1 MDEKP
6 DLDAISG
13 ALANEGYSAEQAAY
27 RDLSILLVYCRE
39 LEAEN
44 DRLRNVVASARI
56 SGEQRFEDFEAR
68 ISRLERLWREDK
80 GLAVRTEAIGK
91 DWLPNIILVPGPI
104 IRGKGK
110 VDVDCKDGGGI

>member
-13 ALANEGYSAEQAAY
+13 ALANEGYSASQEAY

-44 DRLRNVVASARI
+44 QRLRNVVASARI

-68 ISRLERLWREDK
+68 IARLEQRWREDK
-80 GLAVRTEAIGK
+80 GLEVRTVPIDMGMAIQK
-91 DWLPNIILVPGPI
+91 AVN
-104 IRGKGK
+104 KAMNE
-110 VDVDCKDGGGI
+110 DGGGI